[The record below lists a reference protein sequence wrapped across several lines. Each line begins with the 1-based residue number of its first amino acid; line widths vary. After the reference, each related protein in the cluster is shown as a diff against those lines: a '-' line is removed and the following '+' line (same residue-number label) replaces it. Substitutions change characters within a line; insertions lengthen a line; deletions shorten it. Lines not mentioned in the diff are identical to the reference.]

1 MLVIKRFSIEHKT
14 DYIRELGMYKHLKQ
28 CGCGDLVLGLLE
40 NDDDKN
46 ILVMERGMCDLKTFV
61 QLRCEEANMDGP
73 ITVMEIFLI
82 MEYVANAMQRLWK
95 EAGLCLC
102 DTKESNILIA
112 YSN

>member
-1 MLVIKRFSIEHKT
+1 
-14 DYIRELGMYKHLKQ
+14 MYKHLKK
-28 CGCGDLVLGLLE
+28 CGCGDLFLGLLE

-61 QLRCEEANMDGP
+61 QLRREKGNIDGP
-73 ITVMEIFLI
+73 ITAREVFLI

-95 EAGLCLC
+95 EVGLCLC
-102 DTKESNILIA
+102 DTKESNILIT

>member
-1 MLVIKRFSIEHKT
+1 
-14 DYIRELGMYKHLKQ
+14 MYKHVNK

-61 QLRCEEANMDGP
+61 QLRCEEGNIDGP
-73 ITVMEIFLI
+73 ITAMEIFLI
-82 MEYVANAMQRLWK
+82 MEYVANDMQRLCN

-102 DTKESNILIA
+102 DTKE
-112 YSN
+112 

>member
-1 MLVIKRFSIEHKT
+1 
-14 DYIRELGMYKHLKQ
+14 MYKHIRQ
-28 CGCGDLVLGLLE
+28 CGCGDLVLGLIK

-61 QLRCEEANMDGP
+61 HLRREEGNIDGP
-73 ITVMEIFLI
+73 ITAMEVFLI
-82 MEYVANAMQRLWK
+82 MEYVTNAMQRLWR

-102 DTKESNILIA
+102 DTKEENILIV